1 MDGYE
6 KLRKEI
12 EFLENIVSL
21 NEKRIA
27 RLDMLIAN
35 AQTLDMKKTL
45 MAEHDA
51 AISEWYVNYER
62 LLMLRSIIE

>member
-6 KLRKEI
+6 KLIR
-12 EFLENIVSL
+12 L

-35 AQTLDMKKTL
+35 AQTESMMKL
-45 MAEHDA
+45 LRNDHDYA
-51 AISEWYVNYER
+51 VDEWYTNYER
-62 LLMLRSIIE
+62 LLMLISILE